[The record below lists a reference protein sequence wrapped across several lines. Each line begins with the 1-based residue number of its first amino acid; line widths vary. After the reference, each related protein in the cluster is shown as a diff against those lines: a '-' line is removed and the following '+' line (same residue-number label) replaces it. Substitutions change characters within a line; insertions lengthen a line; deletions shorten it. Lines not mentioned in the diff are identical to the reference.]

1 MNRLTQ
7 FSMKNVAALIIMM
20 IMLFVGGLYS
30 ATQLK
35 EENMPNVSFPVVAIT
50 TTYIGAPKDVMD
62 EITAPIEKKLANI
75 EDLDSMQSTS
85 SDNFSMVII
94 LFKQDVDIDKKK
106 QEVQD
111 LLQEVSLPATAGAP
125 KASTFGAASFPSNY
139 LVAFANEG
147 VSQTEL
153 DKSFKDTIK
162 PGLEGIKGIDHMDI
176 IGARDTSLDIELDAT
191 AMNQYG
197 LSPGLLSNAINSAV
211 TKTPIGSVQID
222 GNDRMTR
229 VTGDISSLYELQQLE
244 ITTPKGD
251 IVKLDQVAKVKA
263 ITENT
268 YNGRLDAKP
277 AIGLILYKAGSANAV
292 EFSDAIHKKIEDWK
306 TTLPSVS
313 FMNTYDSA
321 DQIKESI
328 SGLVRE
334 GIVGAILASLMILI
348 FLRNVRMT
356 LIVLV
361 SIPLSILITLLL
373 MSQLDLTLNTMT
385 LGGIFIAVG
394 RVVDDSI
401 VVIENIYASLEKAQE
416 RKESVILMAT
426 KQVSMAITSSTLAT
440 VGVFAPLALVTGVV
454 GGFFRPFALTIACAL
469 LSSLIV
475 ALTVIPMLAKLLV
488 LNSKP
493 GKGHHDETKPTKLTM
508 FYERVLTWS
517 LKNRIKTLL
526 LSLVILVVTIGGTIP
541 FLSVAFLPESAASQT
556 MYFQLKLPNATPFDA
571 TDAKAKEI
579 EGTLLD
585 LKDSNGE
592 PVFTFVEALVGYS
605 GSTVETGKD
614 SRTPNAAQI
623 FVKVNDKV
631 DPDKVKDQVKTY
643 MLSELPAGSEVTPKS
658 MEGDMGGV
666 SSTDFAYT
674 LQGDDQLQLE
684 KAAGMVKEKLKTYP
698 ELTNIE
704 DNLSD
709 AKTEIEITVDQSKA
723 RAYGLSAASV
733 RDTARLWI
741 QKQNLGDLKFDNLT
755 YTTTVS
761 LDKSDKDSLSKLGDI
776 PLSGPNGSTVYLKE
790 VAKVAEVQGAVS
802 LNREDQYQLVKV
814 SAKINDKNKTTVS
827 AKLTKELKELE
838 LPEGVTTKVE
848 GVSDDVTESFT
859 QLFVAMAAAVFVVYL
874 IMVLAF
880 GNAGAPFA
888 ILFSLPLAAIG
899 GLLGLVITREP
910 LTVTSMIG
918 FLMLIGIVVTNAIVL
933 IDRAQQL
940 REDGYT
946 VRHALIE
953 AGKVRLR
960 PIIMTAGATIMALLP
975 LALGISAEGGLIGKG
990 LGVVVIGGLIT
1001 STVLTLVVVPIV
1013 YELIDSVKNRIGRM
1027 FKRNKKA
1034 DKMTTSSVEV

>member
-7 FSMKNVAALIIMM
+7 FSMKNVSALFIIM
-20 IMLFVGGLYS
+20 IMLFAGGLYS
-30 ATQLK
+30 AAGLK
-35 EENMPNVSFPVVAIT
+35 EENMPNVSFPVVAVQ
-50 TTYIGAPKDVMD
+50 TTYTGAPKDVMD
-62 EITAPIEKKLANI
+62 EITVPIEKKLANL

-85 SDNFSMVII
+85 SDNFSMVIVF
-94 LFKQDVDIDKKK
+94 FKQNVDIDKKK
-106 QEVQD
+106 QAVQD
-111 LLQEVSLPATAGAP
+111 ALSTVSLPATAGAP

-139 LVAFANEG
+139 LVAYAKEG

-176 IGARDTSLDIELDAT
+176 IGARDTSLDIELDAS
-191 AMNQYG
+191 ALDVYG
-197 LSPGLLSNAINSAV
+197 LSTGMITNAINSAA
-211 TKTPIGSVQID
+211 TKTPIGAVEIE
-222 GNDRMTR
+222 GNSRMTR
-229 VTGDISSLYELQQLE
+229 VTGNLTSLYDLQKLE
-244 ITTPKGD
+244 ITTPKGS
-251 IVKLDQVAKVKA
+251 IVTLDQVSKIKA
-263 ITENT
+263 ISESDFK
-268 YNGRLDAKP
+268 GRLDGQP
-277 AIGLILYKAGSANAV
+277 AIGMILYKAGSANAV
-292 EFSDAIHKKIEDWK
+292 EFSDAIAKNIEDWK
-306 TTLPSVS
+306 TTLPNIT
-313 FMNTYDSA
+313 FKNTYDSA

-334 GIVGAILASLMILI
+334 GVVGAVLASLMILV

-401 VVIENIYASLEKAQE
+401 VVIENIYASLEKAQK
-416 RKESVILMAT
+416 RNESVIALAT

-475 ALTVIPMLAKLLV
+475 ALTVIPMLSKLLV
-488 LNSKP
+488 LRSKP
-493 GKGHHDETKPTKLTM
+493 GKVQHDETKPTKLTM
-508 FYERVLTWS
+508 FYERALTWS

-526 LSLVILVVTIGGTIP
+526 IALVLLVGTMAGTIP
-541 FLSVAFLPESAASQT
+541 FLSVSFLPSSKAST
-556 MYFQLKLPNATPFDA
+556 VMYFQLKMPYSTSFDA
-571 TDAKAKEI
+571 TDAKTKEI
-579 EGTLLD
+579 ETVLQD
-585 LKDSNGE
+585 LKDSKGE
-592 PVFTFVEALVGYS
+592 PVFKFVEALVGYA
-605 GSTVETGKD
+605 GSDDDRVPYA
-614 SRTPNAAQI
+614 SQI
-623 FVKVNDKV
+623 FVEVNENVNPKEV
-631 DPDKVKDQVKTY
+631 EEQTKAY
-643 MLSELPAGSEVTPKS
+643 ILSELPNGSEVEPKS
-658 MEGDMGGV
+658 MEGDLGV

-684 KAAGMVKEKLKTYP
+684 KAANMVKEKLKTFP
-698 ELTNIE
+698 ELAEVE

-709 AKTEIEITVDQSKA
+709 AKTEIEITVDQTKA
-723 RAYGLSAASV
+723 RSYGLSAATV
-733 RDTARLWI
+733 RDTARAWI
-741 QKQNLGDLKFDNLT
+741 TKQSLGDMKFDNIV

-761 LDKSDKDSLSKLGDI
+761 LEKSDKNSLEKLGNI
-776 PLSGPNGSTVYLKE
+776 PLTASNGSVVLLKE
-790 VAKVAEVQGAVS
+790 VAKINETKGAATLS
-802 LNREDQYQLVKV
+802 REDQSQLVKV
-814 SAKINDKNKTTVS
+814 SAKINSNNKTAVS
-827 AKLTKELKELE
+827 AKLGTALKELE
-838 LPEGVTTKVE
+838 LPEGVTPKIT
-848 GVSDDVTESFT
+848 GVSDDVNESFT
-859 QLFVAMAAAVFVVYL
+859 QLFVAMAAAIFVVYL

-880 GNAGAPFA
+880 GNASAPFA
-888 ILFSLPLAAIG
+888 ILFSLPLAVIG
-899 GLLGLVITREP
+899 GLLGLVIGREP

-940 REDGYT
+940 REEGYT

-953 AGKVRLR
+953 AGKIRLR
-960 PIIMTAGATIMALLP
+960 PIIMTAGATIMALVP
-975 LALGISAEGGLIGKG
+975 LALGISGEGGLIGKG

-1013 YELIDSVKNRIGRM
+1013 YELIDSMKNRMSRM
-1027 FKRNKKA
+1027 FKKK
-1034 DKMTTSSVEV
+1034 KGNEKISTSSLEV